1 MFYTNGY
8 RTKKSQ
14 KVNTRLSRKDTKSYG
29 FLTSNPKRII
39 SAVLF
44 KIVPIHKNFPIHY
57 MKLLL
62 FYQHLTIRTQKLP
75 VDLTM

>member
-14 KVNTRLSRKDTKSYG
+14 KGNTRLSRKDTKSYG

-44 KIVPIHKNFPIHY
+44 KIVPIHKKFPNPLYEVTVI
-57 MKLLL
+57 
-62 FYQHLTIRTQKLP
+62 LP
-75 VDLTM
+75 TSNNTNTKATS